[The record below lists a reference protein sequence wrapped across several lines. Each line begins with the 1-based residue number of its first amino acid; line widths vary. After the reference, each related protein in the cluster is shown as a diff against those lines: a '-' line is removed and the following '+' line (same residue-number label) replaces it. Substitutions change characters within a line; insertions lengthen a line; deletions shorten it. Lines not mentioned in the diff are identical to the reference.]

1 MPANHIIQL
10 PRNIKGHD
18 YIIGDVHGC
27 NAGLRAVIADL
38 KVHDRLF
45 LVGDL
50 FDRGPDSVDVYNAI
64 VEAKRMG
71 KQVFA
76 TRGNHEDIF
85 LKAMPVLR
93 YFKNN
98 PTSSVNTASKQAIY
112 DLFRNGG
119 SWVFSDIVD
128 KDLFLEENL
137 RNTALDAFVCDEA
150 FFTKSLQIE
159 LENIQSYLESLPYII
174 LVGDIDNKRN
184 SFIVCHADMP
194 FDDDVLRLRLA
205 THALILQPAE
215 IWHVTWE
222 RPDHPKLR
230 TSSYPSGRHA
240 GSLLTYCGHS
250 ILWKYLPFET
260 RAVRAETNHVNLD
273 VGAYL
278 DVEMQMFLRMNHT
291 TGKADVII
299 GKDLYCQ
306 SIEQCGNEHSLLL
319 ASKRIMQHIVV
330 LRKIIDQKERNSSC
344 AELIARI
351 QEELSKLLTSN
362 MGSDSNLEMLE
373 LQLSLR
379 EPSNFASPLIPQGKQ
394 SSNRAKKL
402 ELAGMIREL
411 QRLNSDCMAPS
422 TWQPSELS
430 TQKETCCCFF
440 SRYTMFNQ
448 FYDQVVQLG
457 GEPSVFAPET
467 HSPFSK

>member
-1 MPANHIIQL
+1 
-10 PRNIKGHD
+10 
-18 YIIGDVHGC
+18 
-27 NAGLRAVIADL
+27 
-38 KVHDRLF
+38 
-45 LVGDL
+45 
-50 FDRGPDSVDVYNAI
+50 
-64 VEAKRMG
+64 
-71 KQVFA
+71 
-76 TRGNHEDIF
+76 
-85 LKAMPVLR
+85 
-93 YFKNN
+93 
-98 PTSSVNTASKQAIY
+98 
-112 DLFRNGG
+112 
-119 SWVFSDIVD
+119 
-128 KDLFLEENL
+128 
-137 RNTALDAFVCDEA
+137 
-150 FFTKSLQIE
+150 
-159 LENIQSYLESLPYII
+159 
-174 LVGDIDNKRN
+174 
-184 SFIVCHADMP
+184 
-194 FDDDVLRLRLA
+194 
-205 THALILQPAE
+205 
-215 IWHVTWE
+215 
-222 RPDHPKLR
+222 
-230 TSSYPSGRHA
+230 
-240 GSLLTYCGHS
+240 
-250 ILWKYLPFET
+250 
-260 RAVRAETNHVNLD
+260 
-273 VGAYL
+273 
-278 DVEMQMFLRMNHT
+278 
-291 TGKADVII
+291 
-299 GKDLYCQ
+299 
-306 SIEQCGNEHSLLL
+306 
-319 ASKRIMQHIVV
+319 MQHIVV